1 MPERREKPVRSP
13 CISVCALDE
22 DDLCVGCQR
31 TGAEISGWGK
41 LSNDERWAVLQRV
54 EERARAQGLLQE

>member
-41 LSNDERWAVLQRV
+41 LSNDERRAVLQRV